1 MWTQL
6 AWYNW
11 VNHPRVSLYELSEL
25 GWLGFRDLATLFFLK
40 VCMCSYEKPGWP
52 GYRNIYKEKSGE
64 ARSRKPSHCGW
75 PGSCEEVPKT
85 TGEVKSSQAPP
96 SYTVHGEGSTN
107 YLIATYPP
115 LLSGTHS
122 SRTLYSHERIA
133 EQPRAKKTDLI
144 NTSWIQSITVIV
156 HFGVT
161 LTILRKS
168 SLWYSE

>member
-6 AWYNW
+6 AWYKW
-11 VNHPRVSLYELSEL
+11 VNHPRVSLYELSKL

-85 TGEVKSSQAPP
+85 TREVKSSQAPP

-107 YLIATYPP
+107 YLIAIYPTP
-115 LLSGTHS
+115 LWYPYLAHS
-122 SRTLYSHERIA
+122 IFPRKDRRTT
-133 EQPRAKKTDLI
+133 QGKKTDLI

>member
-6 AWYNW
+6 AWYKW

-75 PGSCEEVPKT
+75 PGSCEEVPRQLERLKAH
-85 TGEVKSSQAPP
+85 KPHPP
-96 SYTVHGEGSTN
+96 IRSMGRGVQIISLLHT
-107 YLIATYPP
+107 P
-115 LLSGTHS
+115 LFSLVP
-122 SRTLYSHERIA
+122 I
-133 EQPRAKKTDLI
+133 PRALYIPTKGSQDNPGQKNWFNKYLL
-144 NTSWIQSITVIV
+144 NTIYYGYCTFWRNSDDP
-156 HFGVT
+156 
-161 LTILRKS
+161 
-168 SLWYSE
+168 